1 MIDIFLLSDLD
12 IVNKIFKLVSKK
24 LSLNLTI
31 IQNDNQLEK
40 CDIIII
46 DDKIKDTNILK
57 YKSLCNS
64 LVYITNE
71 DNQLNN
77 DYNHILKKPFLPSTL
92 EIFLEKL
99 INLNKINDTQE
110 EDSVDESMEDL
121 VSFVSSI
128 DNENLDEQDDEY
140 IVSEDDETVIHK
152 EDLGQGGVLDKNEL
166 TQLFD
171 MINDEEQSNKEITSK
186 MKDED
191 WIDLSKLID
200 DAIDDV
206 QEYEFKENEPIKL
219 ILNQFSMQEL
229 MPLLK
234 KLDQHIIDSLTDGKD
249 ITLMLRLE
257 KNNEK

>member
-1 MIDIFLLSDLD
+1 MIDIFLLSNLD
-12 IVNKIFKLVSKK
+12 IINKIFTLVSKK
-24 LSLNLTI
+24 LSLNLNI

-40 CDIIII
+40 CDIIIV
-46 DDKIKDTNILK
+46 DDQIKDINLLK
-57 YKSLCNS
+57 YKSLCSS

-71 DNQLNN
+71 DNNLNN

-92 EIFLEKL
+92 EIFLNEL
-99 INLNKINDTQE
+99 INLNKTNNIQE
-110 EDSVDESMEDL
+110 EPEDEPIDDL

-128 DNENLDEQDDEY
+128 DNENLDEQNDEY
-140 IVSEDDETVIHK
+140 NLSEDDETVIHK
-152 EDLGQGGVLDKNEL
+152 EDLGHGGVLDKKEL

-171 MINDEEQSNKEITSK
+171 MINDEEKSNQKISSK

-191 WIDLSKLID
+191 WVDLSKIID

-234 KLDQHIIDSLTDGKD
+234 KLDQHIIDSLTDGQD

>member
-1 MIDIFLLSDLD
+1 
-12 IVNKIFKLVSKK
+12 
-24 LSLNLTI
+24 
-31 IQNDNQLEK
+31 
-40 CDIIII
+40 
-46 DDKIKDTNILK
+46 
-57 YKSLCNS
+57 
-64 LVYITNE
+64 
-71 DNQLNN
+71 
-77 DYNHILKKPFLPSTL
+77 
-92 EIFLEKL
+92 
-99 INLNKINDTQE
+99 
-110 EDSVDESMEDL
+110 MEDL

-128 DNENLDEQDDEY
+128 DNENLDEHDDEY
-140 IVSEDDETVIHK
+140 NLKEDDETVIHK
-152 EDLGQGGVLDKNEL
+152 EDLGHGGVLDKNEL